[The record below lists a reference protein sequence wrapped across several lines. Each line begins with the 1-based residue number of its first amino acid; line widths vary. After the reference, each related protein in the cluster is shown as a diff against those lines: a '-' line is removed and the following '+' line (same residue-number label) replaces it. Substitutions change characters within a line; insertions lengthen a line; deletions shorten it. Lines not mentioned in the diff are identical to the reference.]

1 MTPDEHRRH
10 QEDLAAYILDALT
23 QDEVRTFEQHLAGC
37 PACQAE
43 ERWLRG
49 AIELLPSSVEQ
60 FEPPPTLREE
70 LMETVRT
77 ESARELPRA
86 SFRRALTLPSRRRPR
101 RGLRAVFRPLPAV
114 LAVAGLLA
122 AGILGYAIG
131 DEGGAG
137 TRTVA
142 ARSLEPR
149 VAAVASVVESG
160 DAALLEV
167 DRLPPLGRGR
177 VYEVWLDRGK
187 RGIQPSS
194 LFVVRRDGRGS
205 AAIPDG
211 LDGVRAV
218 MVTEEPE
225 GGSAQPSSMPLL
237 RAAL

>member
-10 QEDLAAYILDALT
+10 QEDLAAYILDALSP
-23 QDEVRTFEQHLAGC
+23 DETRAFEQHLAAC

-70 LMETVRT
+70 LMETVRA
-77 ESARELPRA
+77 ESARELPRP
-86 SFRRALTLPSRRRPR
+86 RRRRGLSLPSRSTSGFRAPLRPVSAA
-101 RGLRAVFRPLPAV
+101 LA
-114 LAVAGLLA
+114 AVALLG
-122 AGILGYAIG
+122 AGVLGYVLG
-131 DEGGAG
+131 DEGGVS

-149 VAAVASVVESG
+149 VSALASVVESG
-160 DAALLEV
+160 DAALLRI
-167 DRLPPLGRGR
+167 DRLPPLKRGR

-218 MVTEEPE
+218 MVTQEPE